1 MCGESRWKAAQNT
14 ARHKKNL
21 DETGLEIAG
30 CRHGLAQW
38 AVNMFQG
45 EIYGYANY
53 IQAKKMLP
61 ARVRFFWEDIVCR
74 YWKWASKIGLEE
86 TKTMRRALS
95 VMQPKLINGPVR
107 YISVILLIII
117 TQILIQGL
125 GLIQEGTF
133 VSLYFYCIQY
143 TLEP

>member
-14 ARHKKNL
+14 ARKKKNL

-53 IQAKKMLP
+53 
-61 ARVRFFWEDIVCR
+61 
-74 YWKWASKIGLEE
+74 
-86 TKTMRRALS
+86 
-95 VMQPKLINGPVR
+95 NG
-107 YISVILLIII
+107 
-117 TQILIQGL
+117 G
-125 GLIQEGTF
+125 
-133 VSLYFYCIQY
+133 
-143 TLEP
+143 